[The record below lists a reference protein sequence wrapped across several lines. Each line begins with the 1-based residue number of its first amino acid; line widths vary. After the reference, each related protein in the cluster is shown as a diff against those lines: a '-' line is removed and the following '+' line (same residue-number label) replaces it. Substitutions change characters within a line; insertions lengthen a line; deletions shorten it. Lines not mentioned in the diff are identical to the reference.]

1 LSRRALIREALQH
14 NDTIWYVVKSYAENI
29 KSDVQLM
36 KVLNDLKASTEKSL
50 EKTKG
55 SPLEKHH
62 KRLLEIVQQ
71 SLRLLGGEK

>member
-1 LSRRALIREALQH
+1 MSRRALIREAIQH
-14 NDTIWYVVKSYAENI
+14 NDTIWYVIKSYAENI

-55 SPLEKHH
+55 LELEKHQR
-62 KRLLEIVQQ
+62 RLLDIVQQ
-71 SLRLLGGEK
+71 SLDLLGGEK

>member
-1 LSRRALIREALQH
+1 MSRRALIREALQH

-36 KVLNDLKASTEKSL
+36 KVLNDLKTSTEKSL

-55 SPLEKHH
+55 LELEKHQR
-62 KRLLEIVQQ
+62 RLLEIVQQ
-71 SLRLLGGEK
+71 SLSLLGGEK

>member
-1 LSRRALIREALQH
+1 
-14 NDTIWYVVKSYAENI
+14 
-29 KSDVQLM
+29 M

-55 SPLEKHH
+55 SPLEKHR

>member
-1 LSRRALIREALQH
+1 MSRRALIREALQH

-55 SPLEKHH
+55 RPLEKHH
-62 KRLLEIVQQ
+62 KRLLDIIKQ
-71 SLRLLGGEK
+71 SLDLLGGEK

>member
-1 LSRRALIREALQH
+1 MSRRALIREAIQH
-14 NDTIWYVVKSYAENI
+14 NDTIWYVIKSYAENI

-55 SPLEKHH
+55 LPLEKHQ

-71 SLRLLGGEK
+71 SLDLLGGEK

>member
-1 LSRRALIREALQH
+1 MSRRALIREAIQH

-55 SPLEKHH
+55 RPLEKHH
-62 KRLLEIVQQ
+62 KRLLDIIKQ
-71 SLRLLGGEK
+71 SLDLLGGEK

>member
-1 LSRRALIREALQH
+1 MSRRALIREALQH

-55 SPLEKHH
+55 RPLEKHH

-71 SLRLLGGEK
+71 SLSLLGGEK

>member
-1 LSRRALIREALQH
+1 MSRRALIREALQH

-55 SPLEKHH
+55 RPLEKHH
-62 KRLLEIVQQ
+62 KRLLDIIKQ
-71 SLRLLGGEK
+71 SLDLLGGEE

>member
-1 LSRRALIREALQH
+1 LSRRDLLRFALQH
-14 NDTIWYVVKSYAENI
+14 NDTLWYLMRSYAENI
-29 KSDVQLM
+29 KSDVQLR

-55 SPLEKHH
+55 RPLEKHH

-71 SLRLLGGEK
+71 SLSLLGGEK